1 MFIKISSGAQQND
14 IIKAS
19 SEQQSNLKRWKK
31 KCGKHGGNEIFL
43 FVSCLDRSRAMRRLL
58 VVFVSPVEQK
68 QLISREFPSPTE
80 HSNSFKKYHIENI
93 SAKSE
98 TF

>member
-1 MFIKISSGAQQND
+1 MTLLKHHQISSQTSKGEKQ
-14 IIKAS
+14 
-19 SEQQSNLKRWKK
+19 
-31 KCGKHGGNEIFL
+31 CGKHGGNVIFL

-80 HSNSFKKYHIENI
+80 HSNSFKKYYIENI